1 METLDPAVSRVVP
14 LIRLVKENELLWR
27 KFHSVGT
34 EMIVTGRGRCLFP
47 SIMVTLHGLD
57 PEKSYTLMV
66 DMESSSDQ
74 RYTYTQERG
83 WCPSAPARQQQ
94 SSGAY
99 IHSDTPALGAELNE
113 KPISFKLL
121 KICTT
126 NGIGNK
132 GMIPLTPMHKYRP
145 RIHLIQ
151 NAEEL
156 KSKLCSWTYCFP
168 ETEFIAVGHY
178 HSKKMKKMKIE
189 YNPYAKGAL
198 PRSRRQNNTSQS
210 VIVEGV
216 DCENRRSSSI
226 MLACLQRTQNPPS
239 RRLSCPSKTLES
251 LKCES
256 VTSTHSPRYPS
267 PAELD
272 AYAQKVANSPLTIK
286 IFPTNIRVPQHKHL
300 NRTVNGYD
308 TTGQRYSPYPIHS
321 GGYQGLLAVVKVHGK
336 SVVKNTDGKRTRM
349 SPAQVGNGNIGPY
362 LVPSTLAQSQSCTG
376 QISYHSSQKSL
387 EGPVPPNVTVATSV
401 IPIGGRSLALQQSN
415 LPSIQSII
423 YQINQQC
430 QAQASQQASAAV
442 CQGALVTNPSPATV
456 ASRNIVNGFT
466 NMINGSVVYAGNVVP
481 ECRGGAE
488 LTAASGLVS
497 AAGPKPGVYPDG
509 MDYLLWQQKQQIRM
523 YSGSGGGGVVSKSP
537 EVCGAPRPYTLAP
550 TIEKVPSSPLNCV
563 GMHCNF
569 STGQYLAAPWNS
581 VLVTP
586 DSDCYNPQDLTNG
599 HRDLVHPSDGLTSV
613 SSRTLCNT
621 SILSSSLQ
629 SLEYL
634 INDIH
639 PPCIKEQMLGKG
651 YETVSVPRLLDHQNA
666 HIRLPVYR

>member
-1 METLDPAVSRVVP
+1 MEMQDPGATLVVP

-27 KFHSVGT
+27 KFHSAGT

-57 PEKSYTLMV
+57 PEKTYTLMV

-74 RYTYTQERG
+74 RYAYTQERG

-94 SSGAY
+94 STGMY
-99 IHSDTPALGAELNE
+99 IHSGTPALGAELNK

-151 NAEEL
+151 NTEEL

-178 HSKKMKKMKIE
+178 HSKMMKKMKIE

-198 PRSRRQNNTSQS
+198 PHSRRQNNTSQS
-210 VIVEGV
+210 VIFEGI
-216 DCENRRSSSI
+216 DCGNRRSSSI

-239 RRLSCPSKTLES
+239 QRLSCPSKTLES
-251 LKCES
+251 LKRES

-321 GGYQGLLAVVKVHGK
+321 GGYQGLLAIVKVHSK
-336 SVVKNTDGKRTRM
+336 NVVKNTNGKRTRM
-349 SPAQVGNGNIGPY
+349 SPAQVGNGSIGPY
-362 LVPSTLAQSQSCTG
+362 LVPSTLAQSQSCNG

-401 IPIGGRSLALQQSN
+401 IPIGGRNLALQQSN

-430 QAQASQQASAAV
+430 QAQASQQASAVV
-442 CQGALVTNPSPATV
+442 CQGALVTNPSPATAV
-456 ASRNIVNGFT
+456 SRNTVNGFT
-466 NMINGSVVYAGNVVP
+466 SMINGSVVYAGNVVP

-488 LTAASGLVS
+488 LTAASGLAS
-497 AAGPKPGVYPDG
+497 AAGPKPGAYPDG
-509 MDYLLWQQKQQIRM
+509 LDYLLWQQKQQIRM
-523 YSGSGGGGVVSKSP
+523 YSGSGGGVVSKSP
-537 EVCGAPRPYTLAP
+537 EVCAVPRPYTLAP

>member
-1 METLDPAVSRVVP
+1 MDLETGRMVP
-14 LIRLVKENELLWR
+14 VIRLVKENELLWST
-27 KFHSVGT
+27 FHSVGT

-47 SIMVTLHGLD
+47 PIVITLHGLD

-74 RYTYTQERG
+74 RYSYTEERG

-94 SSGAY
+94 SSGVY
-99 IHSDTPALGAELNE
+99 IHSDTPALGAELND
-113 KPISFKLL
+113 KPITFKLL

-126 NGIGNK
+126 NGTDNK

-151 NAEEL
+151 NAEQL

-178 HSKKMKKMKIE
+178 HSKKMKMMKIE

-198 PRSRRQNNTSQS
+198 PHSSRRQKDMPQS

-216 DCENRRSSSI
+216 DCGNRRSSSI

-239 RRLSCPSKTLES
+239 QRLSCPSKTLEP
-251 LKCES
+251 LKCEA
-256 VTSTHSPRYPS
+256 VRSTHSPRYPS

-272 AYAQKVANSPLTIK
+272 AYAQKVANNPLTIK

-308 TTGQRYSPYPIHS
+308 TTGQRYSPYPVHS
-321 GGYQGLLAVVKVHGK
+321 GGYQGLLAIVKVHSK
-336 SVVKNTDGKRTRM
+336 SVVKSTDGKRTRM
-349 SPAQVGNGNIGPY
+349 SPAQVGNGNIGAYP
-362 LVPSTLAQSQSCTG
+362 VPSTLAQSQSCTG
-376 QISYHSSQKSL
+376 QLSYHSSQKPL

-401 IPIGGRSLALQQSN
+401 IPLGGRSLALQQSN

-430 QAQASQQASAAV
+430 QAQASQQVSAAV
-442 CQGALVTNPSPATV
+442 CQGAIITNPSPAT
-456 ASRNIVNGFT
+456 ASRSTVNGFT
-466 NMINGSVVYAGNVVP
+466 SMVNGSVVYAGTVVP

-488 LTAASGLVS
+488 LATASS
-497 AAGPKPGVYPDG
+497 ITSTTGPKAGTYPDG

-523 YSGSGGGGVVSKSP
+523 YSGNGGGGVISKSP
-537 EVCGAPRPYTLAP
+537 EVCGVPRPYTLAP
-550 TIEKVPSSPLNCV
+550 TVEKIPSSPLNCV

-599 HRDLVHPSDGLTSV
+599 HRDLVVQPSDGLASV